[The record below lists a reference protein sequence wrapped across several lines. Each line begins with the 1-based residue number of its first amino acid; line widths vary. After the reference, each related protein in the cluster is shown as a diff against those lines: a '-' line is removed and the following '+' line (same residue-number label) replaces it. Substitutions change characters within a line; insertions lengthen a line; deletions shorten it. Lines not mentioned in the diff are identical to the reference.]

1 MKKKH
6 FIVPAL
12 ALGLIGGAIAVP
24 SAIFADSDAAVT
36 DSATSSAVTQDAGKT
51 TTGDHV
57 ITPQKIGNTFGSR
70 VQGGATVQSAFEV
83 PKGYGH
89 VKVTLKNRSG
99 YPVRVSLVHNESGKE
114 YISGTR
120 IAPGSSLTWRSSD
133 EGYTDG
139 LRSGS
144 YTLQWRGGDYD
155 VNAEF
160 DGICGSSSND
170 IR

>member
-1 MKKKH
+1 LKKKH
-6 FIVPAL
+6 IIASAL
-12 ALGLIGGAIAVP
+12 SVGLLGGAIAVP
-24 SAIFADSDAAVT
+24 HAIFADSDVT
-36 DSATSSAVTQDAGKT
+36 DSANTSTAATQDAGTT

-57 ITPQKIGNTFGSR
+57 VTPQKIGNTFGSR

-89 VKVTLKNRSG
+89 VKLTLKNNSS
-99 YPVRVSLVHNESGKE
+99 YPVRVSVTHNDSGKE

-120 IAPGSSLTWRSSD
+120 ISPGSSITWRSTD

-144 YTLQWRGGDYD
+144 YTLQWRGGDYNVD
-155 VNAEF
+155 AEF
-160 DGICGSSSND
+160 NGIAGSQPAD

>member
-6 FIVPAL
+6 LIASAL
-12 ALGLIGGAIAVP
+12 SLGLLGGAIAVP
-24 SAIFADSDAAVT
+24 SAIFADADAVT
-36 DSATSSAVTQDAGKT
+36 ESANTSTTATQDAGTT

-70 VQGGATVQSAFEV
+70 VQGGATVQGAFEV

-89 VKVTLKNRSG
+89 VKLTLKNYSS
-99 YPVRVSLVHNESGKE
+99 YPVKVSVTHNDSGKE
-114 YISGTR
+114 YISGTT
-120 IAPGSSLTWRSSD
+120 ISPNSTLTWRSTD
-133 EGYTDG
+133 KGITDG

-144 YTLQWRGGDYD
+144 YTIQFRGGNYD

-160 DGICGSSSND
+160 NGVAGSQPSD
-170 IR
+170 L